1 MNVTLTDDGR
11 VIVDHVR
18 VGNIV
23 ETSNGYVAKDIRGN
37 TETRPTEFKALA
49 HFLQYNWRRI
59 AETNARQYPARLHV
73 KSKQYKPFS
82 NL

>member
-11 VIVDHVR
+11 VIVDHIR

-23 ETSNGYVAKDIRGN
+23 ETSTGYVATDIRGN
-37 TETRPTEFKALA
+37 TVTRPTQWKALA

-59 AETNARQYPARLHV
+59 AETNAREYPARLHV
-73 KSKQYKPFS
+73 KPKRYKPFS
-82 NL
+82 TL